1 MKPLLCE
8 SLSKTFGA
16 VRALDELTMEVEEG
30 SVHGFLGPNG
40 AGKSTTIRILLG
52 LLHPDSGRVRVL
64 GSDPRSD
71 PRVLRRVAYVPAEV
85 TLWPQLTGAETI
97 HFLAKLRG
105 GGVDKARREELIE
118 AFQLDVNRRNRDYS
132 TGNRRKI
139 LLVAALSAGADLLI
153 LDEPTSGLDP
163 LMEQVFAEQLTVE
176 ARRGATVLLS
186 SHIMS
191 EVEKLCDSVTVIK
204 SGKVVLRGRV
214 DDLKQISAH
223 HVSAQ
228 FDGGVPDA
236 FRSLAAVTVEG
247 SRLTATVDREES
259 TELLHRI
266 IESGGHDITS
276 TPASLEDIFLSH
288 YAEER

>member
-1 MKPLLCE
+1 MKPLLCD
-8 SLSKTFGA
+8 SLSKTFVT
-16 VRALDELTMEVEEG
+16 VRALDELTLEVGEG

-52 LLHPDSGRVRVL
+52 LLHPDSGRVQVL

-71 PRVLRRVAYVPAEV
+71 PGVLRRVAYVPAEV

-105 GGVDKARREELIE
+105 GGADKARREELIE

-139 LLVAALSAGADLLI
+139 LLVASLSAGADLLI

-176 ARRGATVLLS
+176 AKRGATVLLS

-191 EVEKLCDSVTVIK
+191 EVEKLCVSVTVIK

-214 DDLKQISAH
+214 DDLKEISAH
-223 HVSAQ
+223 HVSAR

>member
-71 PRVLRRVAYVPAEV
+71 PGVLRRVAYVPAEV

-97 HFLAKLRG
+97 HFLAELRG

-176 ARRGATVLLS
+176 AKRGATVLLS

-204 SGKVVLRGRV
+204 SGRVVLRGRV

>member
-1 MKPLLCE
+1 MKPLLCD
-8 SLSKTFGA
+8 SLSKTFGT
-16 VRALDELTMEVEEG
+16 VRALDGLTLEVEEG

-52 LLHPDSGRVRVL
+52 LLHPDRGTVQVL
-64 GSDPRSD
+64 GSDPRSS
-71 PRVLRRVAYVPAEV
+71 PEVLRRVAYVPAEV

-105 GGVDKARREELIE
+105 GNVNEKRRAELIE

-132 TGNRRKI
+132 TGNRRKV
-139 LLVAALSAGADLLI
+139 LLIAALSADADLLI

-163 LMEQVFAEQLTVE
+163 LMEQVFEEQIIRE
-176 ARRGATVLLS
+176 AKRGATVLLS

-204 SGKVVLRGRV
+204 SGRVVLRGQV

-223 HVSAQ
+223 HVSAH
-228 FDGGVPDA
+228 FDGGVPEH
-236 FRSLAAVTVEG
+236 FRSLSAVSVDG
-247 SRLTATVDREES
+247 SRLTATIDREES
-259 TELLHRI
+259 TDLLRRI

-276 TPASLEDIFLSH
+276 TPASLEDIFLDH